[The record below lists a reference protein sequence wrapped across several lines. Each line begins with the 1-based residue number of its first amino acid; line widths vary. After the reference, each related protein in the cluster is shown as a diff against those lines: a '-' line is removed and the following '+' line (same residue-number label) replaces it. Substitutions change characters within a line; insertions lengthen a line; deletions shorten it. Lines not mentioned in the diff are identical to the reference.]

1 MKTKEISQREQ
12 FEKSAWKGE
21 GNFKL
26 FQSSVFDVIYRYDP
40 QNNKY
45 DFISPSVELQT
56 GYTVEEF
63 SSDPE
68 RITQR
73 ITHPKDLAKVRAEV
87 EQRIAGGSS
96 GRPFRVEYR
105 ITRKDGREIWVSD
118 QKTLEFTTDGKLYRI
133 NGVVRDITK
142 RKLAEEAVRN
152 AEREKATILASLSEH
167 VVYQDTHMRILWA
180 NRAAADSVGLMP
192 DQLAGRRC
200 YEVWPQRTQPCP
212 DCPVAKARQ
221 TGQPQEGEVTT
232 PDGRVWFIRGY
243 PVRDG
248 SNEIVG
254 VVETTL
260 DITERKRA
268 EEALK
273 ETNARLQ
280 TLILAIPDVVYF
292 KDAQG
297 RNLVVN
303 KAFEELVGLKQEEI
317 VGKTDDKLFPPDLAA
332 CCRQSDQEVR
342 STGSPVHS
350 EEQYINKKGKSL
362 FFDTIKVPIRDDQ
375 GTVAGFMG
383 VSRDVTYRK
392 EAEEKLRWELE
403 VSTALAKL
411 SNSLITPSSTVQDI
425 AEIVLDYAKLLTKSE
440 HGYVSSID
448 PQTRDNVGHTLTKMM
463 GNQCLVTGEDRRIVF
478 RLGSDGLYPGLWGH
492 ALNTCKPF
500 YTNSPEAHQASKGT
514 PEGHIP
520 IENVLSVP
528 AMIGEELVGQIALAN
543 SNKGYTERDLKAIQ
557 RLVDLYALAVQRK
570 RVEGVLRESEAK
582 YRTLFESSIEGIA
595 ITKGNRILAAN
606 RALLDT
612 FGFTALEEFTRE
624 PLLNYV
630 APEHGKSIQ
639 HRLKKR
645 EKGEPLGP
653 RLECSVVRKDGVI
666 RDLEIS
672 TTEVLI
678 RGEKHMLSTFH
689 DITERKRAEVA
700 LQESEEKFRSLAE
713 ESPNMIFINK
723 TGKVV
728 YVNEKCEEIMGY
740 AREEFYSPDF
750 DFLTLIAPEFRESV
764 ETNFSRHEKGGEV
777 APFEYALIT
786 RQGKRI
792 EAILNTKL
800 IKYGGESVILGIV
813 TDITERK
820 RAEEALRES
829 EEKYRTFFNT
839 SPDGIAIT
847 TLDGKIL
854 DANQAYQNM
863 LGYTLEEL
871 KELNYQQFT
880 PTKWHE
886 AEAKQIKAFMIA
898 GYGTFEKEYIRKD
911 GTIFPVSLTAWLIR
925 DKQGNPSKIGA
936 FFKDITDPKR
946 AEEKLKDYT
955 RQIEEKN
962 LELKIK
968 NLELTA
974 TRAQLVQKEKLRALG
989 QMASGL
995 AHNFNNLLAIILGR
1009 AQLLQRKAKDLEIE
1023 KGLKSIERA
1032 AVDASS
1038 TIRRIQDF
1046 TRVRKDQEFGWVD
1059 IDGVIDDVL
1068 ALTKHQWKDQA
1079 LADGVNIKLEV
1090 QKDRRRL
1097 APVAGDESEL
1107 REAFASIVLNAVD
1120 AMPEGGKIVIRTR
1133 TNRKSVSVYFIDS
1146 GIGIPAEARQK
1157 IFDPFFT
1164 TKGVRSTGLGLSVA
1178 YGIIQRHQGD
1188 IQIESKPGEGTTVI
1202 VRLPVSEILGKE
1214 ERKEEGSE
1222 KLPAQK
1228 TPVNIL
1234 VIEDE
1239 MDVRELLFDILTSAH
1254 YKVEV
1259 ASDGSQGLEICR
1271 KEKFDIV
1278 LTDLGMP
1285 EISGWEVAKQIKGI
1299 DSSTTVLLITGW
1311 GVEMEEE
1318 KLKESGIDR
1327 VITKPVRVGDLLNLV
1342 SEMLESK
1349 KKIKQAGKDARGYP
1363 VDSKETEI

>member
-1 MKTKEISQREQ
+1 MKTKEITRGRES
-12 FEKSAWKGE
+12 EESAWKSE

-40 QNNKY
+40 QNNRY

-63 SSDPE
+63 TSDPTKM
-68 RITQR
+68 IHR
-73 ITHPKDLAKVRAEV
+73 ITHPEDLARVQAEV
-87 EQRIAGGSS
+87 ERRIAEGSS

-105 ITRKDGREIWVSD
+105 ITRKDGRQIWVGD
-118 QKTLEFTTDGKLYRI
+118 QKTLEFTLDGRLDRI
-133 NGVVRDITK
+133 NGVVRDITE
-142 RKLAEEAVRN
+142 RKLAEEAIRN

-167 VVYQDTHMRILWA
+167 VVYQDNHMRILWV
-180 NRAAADSVGLMP
+180 NRAAADSVGLTP
-192 DQLAGRRC
+192 DQLAGRHC

-243 PVRDG
+243 PVWDAT
-248 SNEIVG
+248 NELVG
-254 VVETTL
+254 MVETTL

-273 ETNARLQ
+273 QTNARLQ
-280 TLILAIPDVVYF
+280 TLIQVIPDVVYF
-292 KDAQG
+292 KDVQG
-297 RNLVVN
+297 RNLVIS

-317 VGKTDDKLFPPDLAA
+317 VGKTDEQLFPPDLAA
-332 CCRQSDQEVR
+332 CCRQSDQEVI
-342 STGSPVHS
+342 STGSPVHC
-350 EEQYINKKGKSL
+350 EEQYTNNKGKSI
-362 FFDTIKVPIRDDQ
+362 FFDTIKVPIRDDN
-375 GTVAGFMG
+375 GTVVGLAG
-383 VSRDVTYRK
+383 VSRDVTEPK
-392 EAEEKLRWELE
+392 EADQELRWELE

-411 SNSLITPSSTVQDI
+411 SNSLITPSSSTEDI
-425 AEIVLDYAKLLTKSE
+425 ANIVLDYAKLLTKSE

-448 PQTRDNVGHTLTKMM
+448 PKTGDNVGHTLTKMM
-463 GNQCLVTGEDRRIVF
+463 GSQCLVTGEDKRAVF
-478 RLGSDGLYPGLWGH
+478 PVGSDGLYPALWGH
-492 ALNTCKPF
+492 ALNTRKPF
-500 YTNSPEAHQASKGT
+500 YTNSPDAHEASRGT
-514 PEGHIP
+514 LEGHIP
-520 IENVLSVP
+520 IRNFLSVP

-543 SNKGYTERDLKAIQ
+543 SNRGYAERDLKAVK
-557 RLVDLYALAVQRK
+557 RLVELYALAVQRK

-595 ITKGNRILAAN
+595 ITQRDRILAAN
-606 RALLDT
+606 RAVLDT
-612 FGFTALEEFTRE
+612 FGFETLEEFTRE

-630 APEHGKSIQ
+630 APAHRKSMQ
-639 HRLKKR
+639 ERMRRR
-645 EKGEPLGP
+645 EKGDPAGS
-653 RLECSVVRKDGVI
+653 RLECSIVRKDGET

-672 TTEVLI
+672 TTEVVI
-678 RGEKHMLSTFH
+678 AEKKHMLSTFH
-689 DITERKRAEVA
+689 DVTERKRAEAA
-700 LQESEEKFRSLAE
+700 LNESEEKFRNLAE
-713 ESPNMIFINK
+713 ESPNMIFINR
-723 TGKVV
+723 TGKIV
-728 YVNEKCEEIMGY
+728 YANQKCEEIMGY

-750 DFLTLIAPEFRESV
+750 DFFTLIAPEFRESI
-764 ETNFSRHEKGGEV
+764 ETNFGRHEKGGEV
-777 APFEYALIT
+777 DPFEYALIT

-800 IKYGGESVILGIV
+800 IKYGGENAILGIV

-886 AEAKQIKAFMIA
+886 AEAKQIKAFMNA

-936 FFKDITDPKR
+936 FFRDITYPKR

-974 TRAQLVQKEKLRALG
+974 TRAQLVQREKLRALG
-989 QMASGL
+989 QMASGV

-1023 KGLKSIERA
+1023 KGLRSIERA

-1046 TRVRKDQEFGWVD
+1046 TRVRKDQEFEWVD
-1059 IDGVIDDVL
+1059 IDAVIDDVL
-1068 ALTKHQWKDQA
+1068 ALTKTNWKDQA
-1079 LADGVNIKLEV
+1079 EANGISIRVEV
-1090 QKDRRRL
+1090 QKDRRKL
-1097 APVAGDESEL
+1097 PLVAGDESEL
-1107 REAFASIVLNAVD
+1107 REAFAGIVLNAVD
-1120 AMPEGGKIVIRTR
+1120 AMPKGGKIIIRTQ
-1133 TNRKSVSVYFIDS
+1133 TNRKSIFVSFIDS
-1146 GIGIPAEARQK
+1146 GVGMPEETKRR

-1188 IQIESKPGEGTTVI
+1188 IQIESKKGEGTTVI
-1202 VRLPVSEILGKE
+1202 VRLPVTDVLGKTE
-1214 ERKEEGSE
+1214 PKEKESHQPPVPKE
-1222 KLPAQK
+1222 S
-1228 TPVNIL
+1228 VNIL

-1239 MDVRELLFDILTSAH
+1239 LDVRELLFDILTSAH
-1254 YKVEV
+1254 YAVKV
-1259 ASDGSQGLEICR
+1259 ASDGNQGVEICR

-1285 EISGWEVAKQIKGI
+1285 EMSGWEVAKTIKGI
-1299 DSSTTVLLITGW
+1299 DSNTTVLLITGW
-1311 GVEMEEE
+1311 GVETE
-1318 KLKESGIDR
+1318 KDKLEESGIDR
-1327 VITKPVRVGDLLNLV
+1327 VLTKPVKLGDLLDLV
-1342 SEMLESK
+1342 SEIIESK
-1349 KKIKQAGKDARGYP
+1349 KKAKEANKHAPGQP
-1363 VDSKETEI
+1363 VESTGTEI